1 MEFTPDSAKQFL
13 LSKLAE
19 QASHDGVALDEIE
32 RKMFLFSE
40 SSGSP
45 DLDANEKFERGYDS
59 RKYESKVSKL
69 LRRSYAGDK
78 KTEDGKASWK
88 AALKALSRE
97 DFYGLVMVD
106 QAGIPRTDAGVWT
119 AFLEVVPLLLAEIA
133 VLGVGAVLVFRPSG
147 FGLHLPDWFRLLLM
161 PLFLWLFWYVGKV
174 FGRNEMEK
182 AAKRIES
189 QRR

>member
-13 LSKLAE
+13 LSKLTE
-19 QASHDGVALDEIE
+19 QASHDGVVLDEIE

-45 DLDANEKFERGYDS
+45 DLDADERFEKDYDS
-59 RKYESKVSKL
+59 RKYEARVSKL

-78 KTEDGKASWK
+78 KTEDGKSSWK

-106 QAGIPRTDAGVWT
+106 QAGIPRTDVGVRI
-119 AFLEVVPLLLAEIA
+119 AFLNVVPLVLAEIV

-147 FGLHLPDWFRLLLM
+147 LGLHLPDWLRLLLI
-161 PLFLWLFWYVGKV
+161 PLFLWLFWHVGKV
-174 FGRNEMEK
+174 FGRIEMEK
-182 AAKRIES
+182 TAKRIAS
-189 QRR
+189 QQR